1 MKHLSARSWL
11 AIGLVLLSS
20 ALSTGPAPAFEIDLK
35 LTPSTEALERVLT
48 NASLAHAVKRDGTTA
63 PQDILAAAQADYG
76 RLVGALYE
84 RGYYGPVISIRVD
97 GREAANIPPLS
108 TLARVSRV
116 DLVVSTGPIF
126 RLGVAEIAPL
136 TTATHIP
143 DTFRSGAPAETPVI
157 RDAARAGVDGWR
169 AAGHAKAQIDWQE
182 ITADHNQARLD
193 VRLRVAPGPRVQF
206 GDLNIAGTSAVRDQ
220 RIREIAD
227 IPSGA
232 VFDPTVLARSRV
244 RLRRSG
250 AFNLV
255 TLREAE
261 ALSAGDVMDI
271 DLTLVDARPRRF
283 GLGAELHSTE
293 GLTLSGFWL
302 HRNLWG
308 GAERLRIE
316 GEVSGLG
323 GERGG
328 LNFRLSVGLLR
339 PSTFNA
345 DSDFYVRGE
354 FEQLDEPLYLS
365 RQASAEFGI
374 QRYYSETQ
382 TAEAGVAYRFSDV
395 QDDLGARQF
404 SHLMLPLAVTWDR
417 RDDILNPTKGTFL
430 RSEAMPFIGLGKSA
444 SGARGYVD
452 ARAYH
457 SVGAKDGI
465 TFAGRLQLG
474 TVVGAPIAG
483 TPPDWLFL
491 SGGSGTVRGHS
502 YQSLSI
508 LSGAAETGGRS
519 FIGIAGEIR
528 LRVSQKIAAV
538 GFYDAGYIGANS
550 WIDSTG
556 GWHSGAGLGLRY
568 HSGIGPIRL
577 DVAVPVTGSDT
588 SGFQVYVGIG
598 QAF

>member
-1 MKHLSARSWL
+1 ML
-11 AIGLVLLSS
+11 A
-20 ALSTGPAPAFEIDLK
+20 
-35 LTPSTEALERVLT
+35 
-48 NASLAHAVKRDGTTA
+48 NASLVHAAKRDGTTA

-76 RLVGALYE
+76 RLVGALYA
-84 RGYYGPVISIRVD
+84 RGYYGPVISIRVN

-108 TLARVSRV
+108 NLSGVSRV

-126 RLGVAEIAPL
+126 RLGIAEIAPL
-136 TTATHIP
+136 ATATNIP
-143 DTFRSGAPAETPVI
+143 DTFRSGASAETSVI

-169 AAGHAKAQIDWQE
+169 AIGHAKAQISQQE

-193 VRLRVAPGPRVQF
+193 ARLRIAPGPRVQF
-206 GDLNIAGTSAVRDQ
+206 GDLNIAGTSAVREQ
-220 RIREIAD
+220 RIREIAG

-232 VFDPTVLARSRV
+232 VFDPAVLARSGS

-255 TLREAE
+255 TLDEAE
-261 ALSAGDVMDI
+261 ALGEGDTMDI
-271 DLTLVDARPRRF
+271 DLTLADAKPRRF

-293 GLTLSGFWL
+293 GLALSGFWM

-323 GERGG
+323 GETGDMDYKLRFA
-328 LNFRLSVGLLR
+328 LVR

-345 DSDFYVRGE
+345 DSDFYARGE
-354 FEQLDEPLYLS
+354 IKQLDEPHYLS
-365 RQASAEFGI
+365 RQTSVGFGI
-374 QRYYSETQ
+374 QRYFSETLS
-382 TAEAGVAYRFSDV
+382 AEAGVAYRFSDV
-395 QDDLGARQF
+395 DDDLGSRQF

-430 RSEAMPFIGLGKSA
+430 TSEAMPYIGLGKSA
-444 SGARGYVD
+444 SGVRGYVD
-452 ARAYH
+452 ARAYY
-457 SVGAKDGI
+457 SVGAKDGV

-474 TVVGAPIAG
+474 TVVGASLAE
-483 TPPDWLFL
+483 TPPDWLFF

-502 YQSLSI
+502 YHSLAIST
-508 LSGAAETGGRS
+508 GAVETGGRS
-519 FIGIAGEIR
+519 FLGISGEIR
-528 LRVSQKIAAV
+528 LRVSKKVAAV

-577 DVAVPVTGSDT
+577 DVAVPVTGPYT
-588 SGFQVYVGIG
+588 REFQVYVGIG
-598 QAF
+598 QTF